1 MGNVIQIK
9 RGASGTV
16 AAATLQPGELALDTT
31 NGYLYYGDSNSTA
44 QRVSIGFGY
53 VKCTNTANGKLAYF
67 NSNILAHYSSTVGGT
82 KKPIYI
88 SSGTPTA
95 SDGTEG
101 SATKGVY
108 LNSGTL
114 TACTYEVKATVNAGT
129 SSGTASTLAYY
140 SAASTIGSYTTTKGS
155 STKGIYLNAGV
166 PTACSYS
173 LSATVNEGSAAS
185 RLAYYSATTTIGSY
199 NSSKGDS
206 NTPIYLNAGV
216 PTAISRLNF
225 AKVSS
230 AYYNAPNKAPI
241 YFTGTTNTSS
251 YYPCIDIK
259 VKNGDWAI
267 GSYDSS
273 AAVYRNGNALAF
285 FYNPDTNT
293 SSTNTETG
301 VIGFSPSF
309 GVVSRSTGM
318 SFRHY
323 HSNGKTIMFGV
334 DNNVNRGIWDSERRW
349 LIFVNDSG
357 FLRTTISMTSAADGT
372 AASFIPISNFIEVLK
387 FISSGSNKY
396 VEVTLSGNQTTQGI
410 TTWDSDIRLKDNI
423 KPTELKALP
432 IINSLKHYSFDW
444 KEEDRGSVK
453 LGYIAQQVEEVIP
466 QSTFEVGEEKYL
478 NIAPGKILP
487 YLSKAIQ
494 ELSTEVDVLKKR
506 IIELGG

>member
-1 MGNVIQIK
+1 M
-9 RGASGTV
+9 
-16 AAATLQPGELALDTT
+16 ALDTT
-31 NGYLYYGDSNSTA
+31 NGYLYYGDSNS
-44 QRVSIGFGY
+44 VSQKLQIGFGS
-53 VKCTNTANGKLAYF
+53 VKCTNAANSHFGYF
-67 NSNILAHYSSTVGGT
+67 SGNVLSYYSATVGGT
-82 KKPIYI
+82 KNPIYM

-95 SDGTEG
+95 SDATEG

-173 LSATVNEGSAAS
+173 LSATVNAGSAAS
-185 RLAYYSATTTIGSY
+185 RLAYYSTTTAISSY
-199 NSSKGDS
+199 DSSKGDS

-230 AYYNAPNKAPI
+230 AYFNAPNKAPI
-241 YFTGTTNTSS
+241 YFTGTTTSSS

-267 GSYDSS
+267 GNYDSS

-285 FYNPDTNT
+285 FYNPDSNT
-293 SSTNTETG
+293 SSTNNETG
-301 VIGFSPSF
+301 VVGFSPSY
-309 GVVSRSTGM
+309 GVSTRSTGM
-318 SFRHY
+318 GFRHY
-323 HSNGKTIMFGV
+323 HEHETAGSRAIFFGV
-334 DNNVNRGIWDSERRW
+334 DTNGINRGIFDDNKNRW
-349 LIFVNDSG
+349 VIFVSNDAY
-357 FLRTTISMTSAADGT
+357 LRTTISMTSKASGT

-387 FISSGSNKY
+387 FITNSSNKY
-396 VEVTLSGNQTTQGI
+396 IEVTLSNNLTAQGI
-410 TTWDSDIRLKDNI
+410 TTWDSDIRLKQNI
-423 KPTELKALP
+423 KSTELKALP

-444 KEEDRGSVK
+444 KEEGRGGVK

-466 QSTFEVGEEKYL
+466 
-478 NIAPGKILP
+478 
-487 YLSKAIQ
+487 
-494 ELSTEVDVLKKR
+494 
-506 IIELGG
+506 